1 MKILN
6 HFINTLQK
14 AAVFNPDIQSAPAC
28 ILWTDKERQW
38 ESIIPL
44 LQTKLPELMVLGDYA
59 PEKRTGPA
67 IWLRCVLARQI
78 EGIDF
83 PVDTPTIF
91 YLPNVSRQD
100 LRAVDACPDALKPLA
115 ELQYRGVI
123 WSQLNAKDWTVL
135 AYLKSEQGG
144 LGLNV
149 AKDNDSKKSML
160 LALKHFFEEDSKAL
174 ADKYLDKD
182 YFNGLLIGGDPVR
195 DLLQWL
201 NDAEAFQAACE
212 TDKWQAFLALC
223 QSRWAFQP
231 EKDGVLA
238 GIQKLLE
245 RHGDWREGW
254 ERFCESPQRYPQI
267 PKKMRQL
274 NAPKSLFWLDD
285 DHFNAW
291 PQWNEDL
298 ENELR
303 KSLLAL
309 KDLPAAQART
319 QLLALEAK
327 HGQRRHLVWAALG
340 EAPLAHSLEWL
351 AVLMQQ
357 TQKPLSADTAEHLAE
372 RYTQAAW
379 LADDAV
385 LRALS
390 YAEKTED
397 FTAISS
403 AIRTVYLPWLEDS
416 ARCLQQL
423 THKNGYLGGD
433 YLTAPMM
440 DFRDGDCVLFV
451 DGLRF
456 DAGKRLATLLAAKGH
471 EVAEKSVWA
480 ALPSVTATGK
490 PAVSPVRS
498 QIAGNENS
506 TDFEPSVAAT
516 GQSLKGGYHFKKL
529 LSDAGWLVLEAADN
543 GNGHGSAWCAFG
555 DIDSEGHQ
563 RGWKLAKHLDNLLA
577 EIGQRIDALLST
589 GWKRVH
595 VVTDHGWLLL
605 PEGLP
610 KIDLPSVLTES
621 KWGRCAALKAGVE
634 TVEHRYPWY
643 WNPNLQVA
651 LADGISCFKKGE
663 EYAHGGLSLQECLT
677 LQLTVIAGEKSKN
690 SAQLVDIHWKGLRC
704 YVEAESDATDLFV
717 DIRFQAGN
725 PDTSVV
731 NKMKVLGADSHASVV
746 VTDEDLVGQ
755 SVFVVLTDKDGILMT
770 QRETVIGGE

>member
-1 MKILN
+1 MKIIN
-6 HFINTLQK
+6 HFINTLRK
-14 AAVFNPDIQSAPAC
+14 ASVFNPDIQAAPAC
-28 ILWTDKERQW
+28 ILWTDKECQW
-38 ESIIPL
+38 ASVIPF
-44 LQTKLPELMVLGDYA
+44 LQTKLPELMVLGDYT

-83 PVDTPTIF
+83 PADTPPIF

-123 WSQLNAKDWTVL
+123 WSQVNAKDWTVL

-149 AKDNDSKKSML
+149 AQDNDSKKSML
-160 LALKHFFEEDSKAL
+160 LALKRFFEEDSKAL

-212 TDKWQAFLALC
+212 MDKWQAFLALC

-231 EKDGVLA
+231 EKDGVLV

-245 RHGDWREGW
+245 RQGNWREGW
-254 ERFCESPQRYPQI
+254 DRFCEAPKRYPQI
-267 PKKMRQL
+267 PQKMRQL
-274 NAPKSLFWLDD
+274 NPPQTLFWLEDNG
-285 DHFNAW
+285 FSSW
-291 PQWNEDL
+291 PQWNE
-298 ENELR
+298 ESEKALR
-303 KSLLAL
+303 KDLLAFA
-309 KDLPAAQART
+309 DLPAHQARE
-319 QLLALEAK
+319 QILALEAQ
-327 HGQRRHLVWAALG
+327 HGDRRSFVWAELG
-340 EAPLAHSLEWL
+340 EAPLAQALEWL
-351 AVLMQQ
+351 VVLAKQ
-357 TQKPLSADTAEHLAE
+357 TQKPLSADTVEYLADCYA
-372 RYTQAAW
+372 RGAW
-379 LADDAV
+379 QADDAV

-390 YAEKTED
+390 YVEKTED
-397 FTAISS
+397 FTAISN
-403 AIRTVYLPWLEDS
+403 AIRAVYLPWLEDS

-423 THKNGYLGGD
+423 THKNDYLGGD

-440 DFRDGDCVLFV
+440 EFRDGDCVLFV

-456 DAGKRLATLLAAKGH
+456 DAGKRLTALLMAKSH
-471 EVAEKSVWA
+471 EVSEKSVWA

-490 PAVSPVRS
+490 HAMSPVRS

-506 TDFEPSVAAT
+506 SDFEPSVAAT

-529 LSDAGWLVLEAADN
+529 LNDAGWLVLEAPDK
-543 GNGHGSAWCAFG
+543 GNGHGRAWCAFG

-577 EIGQRIDALLST
+577 EIDQRIDALLSA

-610 KIDLPSVLTES
+610 KVDLPSALTES
-621 KWGRCAALKAGVE
+621 KWGRCAALKAGVKA
-634 TVEHRYPWY
+634 VEHRYPWY
-643 WNPNLQVA
+643 WNPNQQVA

-677 LQLTVIAGEKSKN
+677 LQLTIIAGEKSKN

-704 YVEAESDATDLFV
+704 YVETENNVAGLFV

-731 NKMKVLGADSHASVV
+731 NKMKALGADGHTSVV
-746 VTDEDLVGQ
+746 VTNEDLVRQ
-755 SVFVVLTDKDGILMT
+755 SAFVVLTDKDGILIT